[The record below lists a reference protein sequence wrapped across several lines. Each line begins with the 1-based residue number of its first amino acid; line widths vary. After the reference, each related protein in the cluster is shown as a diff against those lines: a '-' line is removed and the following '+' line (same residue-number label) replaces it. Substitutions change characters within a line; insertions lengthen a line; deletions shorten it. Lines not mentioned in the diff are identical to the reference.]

1 MRNVAKTAKVGRPRL
16 ERISLL
22 KAVLQGFRV
31 RLDEELLPL
40 GITSAQLRLLWA
52 VETNPLVSGAE
63 LARLCSVTP
72 QTGHALVARMEAQG
86 LIRRRASAQSERVL
100 VAELTASGR
109 RVLVRAKELAEEL
122 DSEVWRGIG
131 ARELASLETVLGIAV
146 GRLGRS
152 RG

>member
-1 MRNVAKTAKVGRPRL
+1 MRNDGKTMKVGRPRL

-31 RLDEELLPL
+31 RLDEELQPL

-86 LIRRRASAQSERVL
+86 LIRRRPSAQSERVL
-100 VAELTASGR
+100 VAELTSSGR
-109 RVLVRAKELAEEL
+109 KVLVRAKELAEEL
-122 DSEVWRGIG
+122 DGEVWQGIG
-131 ARELASLETVLGIAV
+131 ERELSSMESVLGIAV
-146 GRLGRS
+146 GRLGR
-152 RG
+152 